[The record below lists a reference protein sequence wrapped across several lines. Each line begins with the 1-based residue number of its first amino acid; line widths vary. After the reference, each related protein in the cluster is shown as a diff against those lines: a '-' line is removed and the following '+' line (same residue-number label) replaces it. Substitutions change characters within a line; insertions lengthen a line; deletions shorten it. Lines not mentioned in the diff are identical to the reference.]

1 MSLFDIYFSKE
12 IMVRELQ
19 TALEDSKK
27 AVDNA
32 EERLVRKDEKIIN
45 LESEKQEH
53 QGTENIPPVGRLCP
67 PLSIRH
73 SSQEF
78 IFNKPLQNTSR
89 VLQVVLTPLQTKLTA
104 HHTKSSLLRLKNS
117 PAAKAN
123 RGRTP
128 VRKNIMNRI
137 VEEKENMNIVKRKLD
152 DRSVDRLNT
161 SKRRRVSNSVKRKFA
176 RLSGK
181 QSGLKYNLRTRH

>member
-1 MSLFDIYFSKE
+1 MPLLHPSIFFSIHNVFLFDIYFSKE

-67 PLSIRH
+67 PFFYNSVHNIFPHWH
-73 SSQEF
+73 SSTVCF
-78 IFNKPLQNTSR
+78 GCWR
-89 VLQVVLTPLQTKLTA
+89 VFQ
-104 HHTKSSLLRLKNS
+104 
-117 PAAKAN
+117 
-123 RGRTP
+123 
-128 VRKNIMNRI
+128 
-137 VEEKENMNIVKRKLD
+137 
-152 DRSVDRLNT
+152 
-161 SKRRRVSNSVKRKFA
+161 SK
-176 RLSGK
+176 
-181 QSGLKYNLRTRH
+181 

>member
-1 MSLFDIYFSKE
+1 M
-12 IMVRELQ
+12 RELQ

-67 PLSIRH
+67 PLSFRH

-78 IFNKPLQNTSR
+78 IINKPLQNTSR